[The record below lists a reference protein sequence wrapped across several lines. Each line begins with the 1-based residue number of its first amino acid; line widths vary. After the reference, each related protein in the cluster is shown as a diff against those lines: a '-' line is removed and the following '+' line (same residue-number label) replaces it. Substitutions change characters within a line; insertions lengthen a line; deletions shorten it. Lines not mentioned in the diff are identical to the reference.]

1 MAKKEEK
8 IKNQDS
14 KKENKNKKSFFKS
27 FKAELKKVVWPTPK
41 QLVNNTTAVIVI
53 VILTAAIVFV
63 LDFVFETINKSS
75 VNLIKSVVQTT
86 DENDDIE
93 VTDTTENA
101 EDTENTESTEST
113 DSTEPAETVTENTE
127 GQVENNSV
135 ESQNQENNQ

>member
-53 VILTAAIVFV
+53 VLLTAIIVFM
-63 LDFVFETINKSS
+63 LDFVFEAINKGS
-75 VNLIKSVVQTT
+75 VNIVKSIVQTT
-86 DENDDIE
+86 EESDNNT
-93 VTDTTENA
+93 TDGSEEANTTE
-101 EDTENTESTEST
+101 ETETTES
-113 DSTEPAETVTENTE
+113 TENTE
-127 GQVENNSV
+127 GTENAEGQTENNS
-135 ESQNQENNQ
+135 ETTENTENQENNQ